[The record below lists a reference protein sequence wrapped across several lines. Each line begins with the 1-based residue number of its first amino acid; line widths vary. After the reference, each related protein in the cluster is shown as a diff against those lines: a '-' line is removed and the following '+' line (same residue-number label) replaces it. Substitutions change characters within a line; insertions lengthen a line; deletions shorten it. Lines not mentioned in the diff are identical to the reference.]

1 MISARGLKRL
11 LFILLFLGGG
21 WFLLQAAWLEP
32 SSLRVSDYTV
42 AQPAPALKGL
52 RIAVISDLHAGAPYI
67 DTAKIDRV
75 VAMTNAARPDLILL
89 TGDYVITGIVGGRF
103 MPVRTIVSH
112 LKALHAPLGVY
123 AVLGNHD
130 RGRDPQGIGRAFWN
144 SGIPDLENAHV
155 MLPAPRQNIA
165 LVGIGDHASGGARPK
180 RALIGVQPPALC
192 FTHSPD
198 IFPRVPPTCA
208 LTIAGHTHG
217 GQVKLP
223 LLGRPAM
230 FEASRF
236 GEKYAAG
243 IIREDGKTMFVSSGI
258 GTSWLPLRFGVPPE
272 ISLLTLE

>member
-1 MISARGLKRL
+1 MMRARGFKSILLVL
-11 LFILLFLGGG
+11 LFVAAGWLLLR
-21 WFLLQAAWLEP
+21 AAWLEP
-32 SSLRVSDYTV
+32 SSLRVSAYTV
-42 AQPAPALKGL
+42 EQVPPALKGL

-198 IFPRVPPTCA
+198 IFPRVPATPM
-208 LTIAGHTHG
+208 AGRSSCHCWA
-217 GQVKLP
+217 
-223 LLGRPAM
+223 GRPCSRRPTLARNM
-230 FEASRF
+230 PPALFARTARPCSSAPALAQAGYRSASVCRR
-236 GEKYAAG
+236 KS
-243 IIREDGKTMFVSSGI
+243 RC
-258 GTSWLPLRFGVPPE
+258 
-272 ISLLTLE
+272 